1 MPGAVAGIRLCDA
14 MAEANPNLWAP
25 WRSEYIHSLGDYGA
39 DGSCFLCDY
48 ATHPAE
54 DDKNFVVCRTGGALV
69 VMNRYPYTN
78 GHLLISPERH
88 VASIVELA
96 GEELAVLSNLIRD
109 GVKMLER
116 AVKAHGYNIGMNLG
130 RCAGA
135 GLPGHL
141 HWHVVPR
148 WDGDTNFMSTVGSSR
163 VIAES
168 LEDVH
173 ARLRQAGAEL
183 DVI

>member
-1 MPGAVAGIRLCDA
+1 

-25 WRSEYIHSLGDYGA
+25 WRSEYIQSLGDHSD

-48 ATHPAE
+48 SAHPAK
-54 DDKNFVVCRTGGALV
+54 DDENFIICREGAVLV

-78 GHLLISPERH
+78 GHLLIAPQQH

-96 GEELAVLSNLIRD
+96 DEELAALSNYVRDSIR
-109 GVKMLER
+109 MLER
-116 AVKAHGYNIGMNLG
+116 AVGAHGYNIGMNLG

-168 LEDVH
+168 LAHVH
-173 ARLRQAGAEL
+173 ARLRRAGVEL
-183 DVI
+183 GLL